1 MRILMLSFIFGVL
14 FLGFLTEFGDGT
26 VVDQARADLAS
37 RLGVSSKQVEVVYV
51 EHVNWHDT
59 CLGVYRPG
67 QMCAAVVTPGLRI
80 LLQYG
85 GRDYYYN
92 TSDTRIVYQ
101 GL

>member
-14 FLGFLTEFGDGT
+14 FLGFLTEFGNGT

-37 RLGVSSKQVEVVYV
+37 RLGVTANQIEVVNI
-51 EHVNWHDT
+51 EHVNWPDA

-92 TSDTRIVYQ
+92 TSDSRFVYQ